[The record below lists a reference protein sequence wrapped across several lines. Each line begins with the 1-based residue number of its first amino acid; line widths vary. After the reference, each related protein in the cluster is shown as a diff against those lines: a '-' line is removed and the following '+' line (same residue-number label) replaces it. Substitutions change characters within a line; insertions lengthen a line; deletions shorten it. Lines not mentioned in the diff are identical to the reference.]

1 MILSKALGGSVVEK
15 IEGPQTIAYRSYSS
29 STRSNAGKVVDQDSS
44 RTVATAYRA
53 VNIISDDIAKMPLQL
68 FEQAGEVK
76 ERVKADARIRNISY
90 LLEIEPNVWGWT
102 PFQLKKVWAQW
113 LLLYGNAYIWK
124 SPQGPNQLMILAA
137 DVTFPVFDGQGSIWY
152 RTMLGGKQVYVP
164 GAEVLHTLINP
175 DTSGHIGRGVIE
187 YARDAIGRQIGA
199 YDTEDKLFKQGLTPA
214 AYMQVSSNLDA
225 EGRKRY
231 RDSYGEVMNGDY
243 DGTRLA
249 VFDQKITKFEPITM
263 KLVDAQFLELIGATD
278 RDIAN
283 FFGMPL
289 HMLNMGSQSYSSNE
303 QKYLEYLNGTL
314 DSYLVQIEQGA
325 RIKWLSQAEQ
335 PNMFFKFN
343 RDSLLRMD
351 AKGRAETNEILIRS
365 GQRTPNE
372 ARNKDDY
379 SPYAEGDSFFMTK
392 NYSDVTKLDEGGV
405 NG

>member
-1 MILSKALGGSVVEK
+1 MILSRALGLKEK
-15 IEGPQTIAYRSYSS
+15 IDDPRPVAYRSFSR
-29 STRSNAGKVVDQDSS
+29 STISNAGKVVDQESS

-53 VNIISDDIAKMPLQL
+53 ANIISDDIAKMPLQL

-76 ERVKADARIRNISY
+76 ERVKPDAKVRNISY

-113 LLLYGNAYIWK
+113 LLLYGNSYVWK
-124 SPQGPNQLMILAA
+124 SPQGPSQLMILAA
-137 DVTFPVFDGQGSIWY
+137 DATFPVFDGQGNIWY

-175 DTSGHIGRGVIE
+175 DVSGHIGRGVIE

-214 AYMQVSSNLDA
+214 AYVQVAGKLDA
-225 EGRKRY
+225 EKRNAL
-231 RDSYGEVMNGDY
+231 RESYGEVMQGDF

-249 VFDQKITKFEPITM
+249 VFDNAITKFEPITM

-289 HMLNMGSQSYSSNE
+289 HMLNMGKESYSSNE

-335 PNMFFKFN
+335 PNRFFKFN

-379 SPYAEGDSFFMTK
+379 SPYAEGDGFFMTK
-392 NYSDVTKLDEGGV
+392 NYADVRKLDESA
-405 NG
+405 